1 MTSSSKKRKSSRTTP
16 KGQSTTFSPAKIA
29 VFLENLRSYANVTE
43 ACKAAGLDRTSTYI
57 KKQNDPNF
65 AKAWAD
71 AYDKGIDA
79 MEEEAHRRAVDG
91 VKKGI
96 FYKGRQ
102 VATERVYSDTL
113 AIFMLKGARPEKYR
127 ERSEVTGKG
136 GGPISFIVE
145 NSKDE

>member
-79 MEEEAHRRAVDG
+79 MEEGYNKEIA
-91 VKKGI
+91 K
-96 FYKGRQ
+96 
-102 VATERVYSDTL
+102 ENEL
-113 AIFMLKGARPEKYR
+113 YR
-127 ERSEVTGKG
+127 ENIEKNKGKND
-136 GGPISFIVE
+136 ILEATRRNAF
-145 NSKDE
+145 K